1 MNRNKLDM
9 RNVDIERI
17 LQFNAKLRTGDTYPI
32 MKKVCIAVYC
42 DLIAEC
48 SCTKFKRGD
57 D

>member
-9 RNVDIERI
+9 RDADIERI
-17 LQFNAKLRTGDTYPI
+17 LRFNDKLRTGDTYPI

-48 SCTKFKRGD
+48 SGSKFKIGD